1 MGGIALSRREKI
13 GWIVFSAASVV
24 FLSLILL
31 SGPRKA
37 EFRSVSLSYL
47 PDTSGRSAL
56 RISEKEWCEIP
67 GIGKG
72 LARKISEYQ
81 KIYGLFTA
89 PDETKLVD
97 GIGEKR
103 SQAVAAYAEER
114 ERSQNP

>member
-1 MGGIALSRREKI
+1 MSRREKI

-24 FLSLILL
+24 LLILILL
-31 SGPRKA
+31 SSPRKT
-37 EFRSVSLSYL
+37 EFHSVSFSYL

-81 KIYGLFTA
+81 KVYGPFTS
-89 PDETKLVD
+89 PDETVLVE

-103 SQAVAAYAEER
+103 SQAIAEYAEER
-114 ERSQNP
+114 ERSQKP